1 MYRISVPSV
10 SLAAML
16 VVAAATAHADVVF
29 SNVTSTSDV
38 NNSTA
43 VCGSKAPP
51 CPNPVGGLIDAEAFT
66 PSADFTM
73 TDAQV
78 LVIVAV
84 GAGGDS
90 DFNVF
95 LYSNASGVPGSL
107 IEQIGFDVAATTT
120 FPGSMITAN
129 SIATPITLTSGTEY
143 WLVLGPADSDS
154 FVGWENGGSPSVPF
168 AYSGDGGT
176 SWGTDT
182 AADQFEIDG
191 TPVTASVPEP
201 SSLFLLTTVGLLL
214 FLGGA
219 KLSARH
225 TARIG
230 S

>member
-29 SNVTSTSDV
+29 SNVTSDV
-38 NNSTA
+38 NNGTA
-43 VCGSKAPP
+43 VCGSSAPA
-51 CPNPVGGLIDAEAFT
+51 CPILFGALIDAEAFT

-78 LVIVAV
+78 LMIVDV
-84 GAGGDS
+84 GAGSDS

-154 FVGWENGGSPSVPF
+154 FVAWGNGGSPSVPF
-168 AYSGDGGT
+168 AYSDGGT
-176 SWGTDT
+176 SWSTDT

-201 SSLFLLTTVGLLL
+201 SSLLLL
-214 FLGGA
+214 ATAALLLVLGGA